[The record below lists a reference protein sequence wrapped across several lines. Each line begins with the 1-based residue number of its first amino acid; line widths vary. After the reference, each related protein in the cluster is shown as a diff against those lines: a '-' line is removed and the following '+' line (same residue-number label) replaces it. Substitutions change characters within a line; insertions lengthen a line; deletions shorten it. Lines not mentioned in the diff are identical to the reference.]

1 MLNTALVLFR
11 LFIYKLIRYF
21 TMGSSTLKSLVKKYL
36 SVEGYISLAFNK
48 LIYRMSNCG
57 I

>member
-21 TMGSSTLKSLVKKYL
+21 TMGSEIFSKKIF
-36 SVEGYISLAFNK
+36 E
-48 LIYRMSNCG
+48 C
-57 I
+57 